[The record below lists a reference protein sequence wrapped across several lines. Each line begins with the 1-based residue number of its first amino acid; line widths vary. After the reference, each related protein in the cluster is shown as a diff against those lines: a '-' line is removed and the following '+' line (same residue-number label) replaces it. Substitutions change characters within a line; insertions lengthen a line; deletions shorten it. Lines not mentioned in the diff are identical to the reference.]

1 MNHHCILWD
10 TTDICPVCFKTG
22 QEALMDEL
30 QAWESDTVI
39 KKVPEIC
46 ETMEKR
52 EEQEMDLKIK
62 SDTEKVSV
70 IKSKNL
76 PVTSARVGNK
86 TKQKKLLTRKTR
98 NAIKS
103 ASQLGLQ
110 LKDFIFVRPKKSQF
124 FFD

>member
-10 TTDICPVCFKTG
+10 TSDICPVCFKTG

-30 QAWESDTVI
+30 QAWESDTEI
-39 KKVPEIC
+39 TKVQEVYV
-46 ETMEKR
+46 TMKTR
-52 EEQEMDLKIK
+52 KEQEMDLEVK
-62 SDTEKVSV
+62 SDTGKVSV

-76 PVTSARVGNK
+76 SVTSARVGNK